1 LTLPLPKKEDAL
13 SRMPEIHSIVMEQ
26 SNEDDASFESQNYNL
41 KQSNI
46 EDDLGA
52 GDRLDKTYL
61 FQNCLRP

>member
-1 LTLPLPKKEDAL
+1 
-13 SRMPEIHSIVMEQ
+13 MPEIHSIVMEQ

-61 FQNCLRP
+61 FQNGLRP